1 VNRELTMPLGNIILC
16 LLLFVLSAW
25 CGDFAVCAGGGGVM
39 GIALDKPVTVNAVT
53 IQGKAEV
60 ASVQTWDSKTLKPK
74 DATVKSCPM
83 PDGVNI
89 ELSAPVQTNG
99 LILSGTNLTWKSL
112 KGIRLTT
119 SEGERTVTLAAPVN
133 PGQKRIPDMT
143 KDMATVLGGK
153 VFFPDPKKPRLT
165 LGSPNKLN
173 RKDRVVIRLDLMDLI
188 GKEKIKQ
195 ASLHLRFSPYQAT
208 YPRQVEVE
216 LLNEEQRSITL
227 DTGFGFTTTP
237 LATLLLPFA
246 PKVGV
251 FEISL
256 DVTDAVNKALWK
268 GVASVTC
275 RIRDRHCDQFGNL
288 EKKPYAI
295 SIDASQTWLNI
306 QE

>member
-1 VNRELTMPLGNIILC
+1 MPRGNIILC
-16 LLLFVLSAW
+16 VLFLAISAW

-39 GIALDKPVTVNAVT
+39 GIALDKPVTVNAVA
-53 IQGKAEV
+53 IQGKVEV
-60 ASVQTWDSKTLKPK
+60 ASVQTWDGKTLKPME
-74 DATVKSCPM
+74 APVKSSPV
-83 PDGVNI
+83 PDGVRV

-99 LILSGTNLTWKSL
+99 LILAGTNLNWKSI
-112 KGIRLTT
+112 KGIRLMA
-119 SEGERTVTLAAPVN
+119 SEGERSVTLAAPVSL
-133 PGQKRIPDMT
+133 GQKRIPDMS

-153 VFFPDPKKPRLT
+153 VFFPEPKKQRLT

-173 RKDRVVIRLDLMDLI
+173 RKDRVVIRLNLMDLI
-188 GKEKIKQ
+188 GKEKIRQ
-195 ASLHLRFSPYQAT
+195 ASLHLRFSPYQAS

-246 PKVGV
+246 PKAGP

-256 DVTDAVNKALWK
+256 DMTDAVNKALWK
-268 GVASVTC
+268 GVSSVTC

-295 SIDASQTWLNI
+295 SVDASQAWLNI